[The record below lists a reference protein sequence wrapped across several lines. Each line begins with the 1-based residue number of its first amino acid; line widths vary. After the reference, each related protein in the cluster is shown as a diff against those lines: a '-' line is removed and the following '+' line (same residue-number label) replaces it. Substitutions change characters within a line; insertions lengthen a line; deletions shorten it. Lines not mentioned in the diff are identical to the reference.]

1 MDKLSDNSTAA
12 PADSPSSFSPLRTL
26 AAFGL
31 LLIGAGILAVAMSGD
46 RVTNNDFIS
55 YWAAGKQLVHHG
67 NPYDASAILR
77 IQQSAGYTA
86 THAFFMRNTP
96 FAFFLALP
104 LGFFG
109 ATVGGVVWSMAM
121 LAALIRSIW
130 MLWVLHGR
138 PSDRLHL
145 LGYCFPPVF
154 ACLLTGQM
162 GMFLLLGVVLFLYF
176 HQPRPLIAGAALL
189 LCALKPHLFL
199 PVLVALIAWIV
210 TTRTYRI
217 VAGAAIALTVSLAL
231 PLFLDPG
238 AWTHYL
244 QMMRAANIQDDY
256 IPTLSL
262 FFRLAVDRNLAW
274 LQFVPAFFGGAW
286 ALWYFFT
293 RRNQWSWMQHGSLL
307 LLVSVLVAPYAWP
320 TDQVV
325 LLPAILRAL
334 YFTRSRTVMFLFI
347 AASALVEIEVF
358 SGIPIMHSAWYL
370 WTTPAWLAL
379 YLYAVRARNIASDP
393 QAAIAPATVP
403 LALPL

>member
-1 MDKLSDNSTAA
+1 MDQTPDNSAVA
-12 PADSPSSFSPLRTL
+12 SASSPSSFSPLRAL

-31 LLIGAGILAVAMSGD
+31 LLIGAGILAIAMSGD

-96 FAFFLALP
+96 LAFFLALP

-109 ATVGGVVWSMAM
+109 ATAGGVLWSMTM

-138 PSDRLHL
+138 PADRLHL

-176 HQPRPLIAGAALL
+176 HQSRPVIAGAALL
-189 LCALKPHLFL
+189 LCALKPHIFL
-199 PVLVALIAWIV
+199 PVLVVLVAWIV
-210 TTRTYRI
+210 TSRAYRI
-217 VAGAAIALTVSLAL
+217 VAGAAIALTASLAL
-231 PLFLDPG
+231 AVFLDPG

-244 QMMRAANIQDDY
+244 QMMQAANLQDDY

-274 LQFVPAFFGGAW
+274 LQFVPAFFGSAW
-286 ALWYFFT
+286 ALWYFLT
-293 RRNQWSWMQHGSLL
+293 RRRQWHWMQHGSLL

-325 LLPAILRAL
+325 LLPAILAAL
-334 YFTRSRTVMFLFI
+334 YSARSRTVMFLYI

-379 YLYAVRARNIASDP
+379 YLYAVRNAALAP
-393 QAAIAPATVP
+393 QTEIVSAIVP
-403 LALPL
+403 